1 MNTDLNIS
9 NSLRQAPSPAATHA
23 TAKQAAVAPA
33 QAVAAPVVQAPV
45 KVKLQIDPEQSRK
58 NVQEA
63 IDRLNDAM
71 KKTNQSLNFKMD
83 DVINSPV
90 VTVRNSVTG
99 DVVRQIPNE
108 VVIHVAH
115 NIEKMKGLLHNSMS

>member
-9 NSLRQAPSPAATHA
+9 NSLRQAPSPAAAHA
-23 TAKQAAVAPA
+23 ITKQAAAAPA

-90 VTVRNSVTG
+90 VTVRNSETG

-108 VVIHVAH
+108 VVVHVAH